1 MSSFTDPLCVEI
13 QANGVCGK
21 LLQEFDYHV
30 GSEESPDIIHV
41 PAGFITDF
49 ASTPFF
55 IWKTGLYSKAAVIHD
70 YLYQS
75 KLRSRAMADLIFKEA
90 MIVLGVHPF
99 KAHIFYLSV
108 RCFGW
113 IGYKNNNLKGV

>member
-1 MSSFTDPLCVEI
+1 MSSFTNPLCVEI
-13 QANGVCGK
+13 QADGICGK

-30 GSEESPDIIHV
+30 GSEDSPDIIHV

-55 IWKTGLYSKAAVIHD
+55 MWKTGLYSKAAVVHD

-90 MIVLGVHPF
+90 MLVLGVHPV
-99 KAHIFYLSV
+99 KAQVMYRAV
-108 RCFGW
+108 RLFGCK
-113 IGYKNNNLKGV
+113 GYKTNNIKAV